1 MKNLSRYFSL
11 VIIIILIVS
20 ACKDPSQE
28 IEVWPKSG
36 YLFTKDEKANT
47 MYVETNTMPV
57 TSPFVPGYLIGDN
70 SKKWTISPA
79 GSGEGVY
86 VHNDRNE
93 YWTIK
98 SVFHPGLK
106 VEQRYVSIIKV
117 TNTDRLGISN
127 RFRYHKSGYKN
138 TFYIESVEFPKN
150 FVAAVGHAESGR
162 GLLLRKQEKGN
173 WEFWLDNV
181 Q

>member
-1 MKNLSRYFSL
+1 MKNLIKYFSL
-11 VIIIILIVS
+11 AIIVFSIVS
-20 ACKDPSQE
+20 ACEDASKE

-36 YLFTKDEKANT
+36 YLFTKDENANT
-47 MYVETNTMPV
+47 MYVEANTMPV
-57 TSPFVPGYLIGDN
+57 TRHFVAGYPIADN

-79 GSGEGVY
+79 GSAEGVY
-86 VHNDRNE
+86 IHNDRNE
-93 YWTIK
+93 YWIIK

-117 TNTDRLGISN
+117 TDTDRLGTSN
-127 RFRYHKSGYKN
+127 KFKYHKAGDKN

-173 WEFWLDNV
+173 WEFWLGND
-181 Q
+181 